1 MHCSDVQSKS
11 LPQDLPA
18 AHAPHVPPPQS
29 TSVSAPFLTESEQ
42 PGTWHTFP
50 VHTPDVQ
57 SALMRQ
63 DFTLA
68 HAAHVPP
75 PQSMSVSSPFFTESE
90 QLGAWHTF
98 PVHTPDAQSPATVH
112 TFAAAHVPHVPPPQS
127 TSVSPPF
134 FTESEQLG
142 AWHTFP
148 VHTPDAQSAAS
159 VHTFVAAHVPHV
171 PPPQSTSVSSP
182 FFTPSVQVAAAQL
195 PAVHTPEA
203 HWLPQLPQLAG
214 SAETLFS
221 QPLEAVESQLAKF
234 ALHDA
239 MPHAPDVQE
248 AVPFATLH
256 ALLQA
261 PQWDRLVDTFV
272 SQPLEA
278 VESQLPNPELQVEMP
293 QVDAA
298 HPAVALARLPQA
310 LPQFPQFWTSV
321 AVSTHAAEQTTW
333 PAPQHVEGVPVQVK
347 PFSVAQE
354 DEQPSPSDVFPSSHV
369 SGPSTVPLPQPLTHW
384 PPAAQT

>member
-1 MHCSDVQSKS
+1 EGVPFATLHALLQA
-11 LPQDLPA
+11 PQWDRL
-18 AHAPHVPPPQS
+18 V
-29 TSVSAPFLTESEQ
+29 
-42 PGTWHTFP
+42 
-50 VHTPDVQ
+50 D
-57 SALMRQ
+57 
-63 DFTLA
+63 
-68 HAAHVPP
+68 
-75 PQSMSVSSPFFTESE
+75 
-90 QLGAWHTF
+90 
-98 PVHTPDAQSPATVH
+98 
-112 TFAAAHVPHVPPPQS
+112 
-127 TSVSPPF
+127 
-134 FTESEQLG
+134 
-142 AWHTFP
+142 
-148 VHTPDAQSAAS
+148 
-159 VHTFVAAHVPHV
+159 TFV
-171 PPPQSTSVSSP
+171 
-182 FFTPSVQVAAAQL
+182 
-195 PAVHTPEA
+195 
-203 HWLPQLPQLAG
+203 
-214 SAETLFS
+214 S